1 MRVSSAAVVAV
12 ALCVSAADAN
22 TPRLRGSRATSLRR
36 LQKEKQTSD
45 AKGDKDAAKGSKDK
59 DKLKFDLPAPAAD
72 PTPSF
77 LDFGPGGVP
86 QFTGPPPA
94 VPPMNQEG
102 PPSGEIQGPPPVGS
116 PLFQGPPQQDA
127 GTPPVTGS
135 SANTAEEKNNK
146 EKDNKEKDNK
156 EKDNKEKDN
165 KEKDNN
171 GEDVPEAAPFTP
183 PTPFPEGP
191 PFQGAPPPPFP
202 EAPPLQG
209 PPPAPSPTFA
219 FNVSSIITDLSA
231 ENGKNNKEK
240 GNKEKDNEGEN
251 VEPETVPVAPSSPF
265 VWTGAFPGV
274 DPNGQGPPPAV
285 PPMFEEGPPTQL
297 VNKQDGSP
305 DAGAPPVTGSFAI
318 ASQEKNNKEKD
329 NKEKD
334 NKEKDNK
341 EKDNKGEDVP
351 EAAPFIPP
359 PPLPEAPPVQ
369 GTPPPPLPQ
378 APPVQG
384 TPPSSPGGVAGT
396 FVVTGQEKDNKEKD
410 NNTEKANKEKD
421 SGPIACSIACTINFS
436 SGCMKFHCD
445 QGAPDFDA
453 YAICRSEVDR
463 AVGPLSLSCMP
474 GCEATAEMLT
484 CPGIP
489 PAPLEGPGEPMT
501 PVDEK
506 DNKEKNNKEMVDP
519 SPADI
524 VEEITTPVV
533 PTPPAIS
540 GFELCKTT
548 KSDGSTS
555 NIWVPSVICV
565 NGNVPVLGGLKPG
578 SGTSP
583 SPNRVSTPWVAP
595 DPALAFSALRESAEK
610 GSKSNEKAS
619 KEKGTATPGLR
630 GKDSKEKDKI
640 APSLKEKD
648 NKEKINAPWDIS
660 HAAPPQNEPDT
671 MPGWPASKDNKE
683 KDNNA
688 PAAKESNEKGKETKE
703 KDNTAPAPWDISHA
717 APPQNEP
724 DTMPPVSKDNK
735 DNNFLKESK
744 EKDNNAATEQKPQQ
758 SPPPST
764 GFNPDFVICRTLTEE
779 GAIAEIWVPS
789 LMCVNGNVVGLGI
802 GGTAPMLPNRV
813 GHPVYAP

>member
-1 MRVSSAAVVAV
+1 M
-12 ALCVSAADAN
+12 
-22 TPRLRGSRATSLRR
+22 
-36 LQKEKQTSD
+36 
-45 AKGDKDAAKGSKDK
+45 
-59 DKLKFDLPAPAAD
+59 
-72 PTPSF
+72 
-77 LDFGPGGVP
+77 
-86 QFTGPPPA
+86 
-94 VPPMNQEG
+94 
-102 PPSGEIQGPPPVGS
+102 
-116 PLFQGPPQQDA
+116 
-127 GTPPVTGS
+127 
-135 SANTAEEKNNK
+135 
-146 EKDNKEKDNK
+146 
-156 EKDNKEKDN
+156 
-165 KEKDNN
+165 
-171 GEDVPEAAPFTP
+171 
-183 PTPFPEGP
+183 
-191 PFQGAPPPPFP
+191 
-202 EAPPLQG
+202 
-209 PPPAPSPTFA
+209 
-219 FNVSSIITDLSA
+219 
-231 ENGKNNKEK
+231 
-240 GNKEKDNEGEN
+240 
-251 VEPETVPVAPSSPF
+251 
-265 VWTGAFPGV
+265 
-274 DPNGQGPPPAV
+274 
-285 PPMFEEGPPTQL
+285 
-297 VNKQDGSP
+297 
-305 DAGAPPVTGSFAI
+305 
-318 ASQEKNNKEKD
+318 
-329 NKEKD
+329 
-334 NKEKDNK
+334 
-341 EKDNKGEDVP
+341 
-351 EAAPFIPP
+351 
-359 PPLPEAPPVQ
+359 
-369 GTPPPPLPQ
+369 
-378 APPVQG
+378 
-384 TPPSSPGGVAGT
+384 AGT

-540 GFELCKTT
+540 GFELCKTI

-630 GKDSKEKDKI
+630 GKDSKEKDKT

-660 HAAPPQNEPDT
+660 HAAPPQNGPDT

-683 KDNNA
+683 KDNIA

-703 KDNTAPAPWDISHA
+703 KDNTAAAPWDISHA

-744 EKDNNAATEQKPQQ
+744 LSNNLTIRRKSDDE
-758 SPPPST
+758 S
-764 GFNPDFVICRTLTEE
+764 NVISND
-779 GAIAEIWVPS
+779 VQ
-789 LMCVNGNVVGLGI
+789 N
-802 GGTAPMLPNRV
+802 
-813 GHPVYAP
+813 

>member
-1 MRVSSAAVVAV
+1 
-12 ALCVSAADAN
+12 
-22 TPRLRGSRATSLRR
+22 
-36 LQKEKQTSD
+36 
-45 AKGDKDAAKGSKDK
+45 
-59 DKLKFDLPAPAAD
+59 
-72 PTPSF
+72 
-77 LDFGPGGVP
+77 
-86 QFTGPPPA
+86 
-94 VPPMNQEG
+94 
-102 PPSGEIQGPPPVGS
+102 
-116 PLFQGPPQQDA
+116 
-127 GTPPVTGS
+127 
-135 SANTAEEKNNK
+135 
-146 EKDNKEKDNK
+146 
-156 EKDNKEKDN
+156 
-165 KEKDNN
+165 
-171 GEDVPEAAPFTP
+171 
-183 PTPFPEGP
+183 
-191 PFQGAPPPPFP
+191 
-202 EAPPLQG
+202 
-209 PPPAPSPTFA
+209 
-219 FNVSSIITDLSA
+219 
-231 ENGKNNKEK
+231 
-240 GNKEKDNEGEN
+240 
-251 VEPETVPVAPSSPF
+251 
-265 VWTGAFPGV
+265 
-274 DPNGQGPPPAV
+274 
-285 PPMFEEGPPTQL
+285 
-297 VNKQDGSP
+297 
-305 DAGAPPVTGSFAI
+305 
-318 ASQEKNNKEKD
+318 
-329 NKEKD
+329 
-334 NKEKDNK
+334 
-341 EKDNKGEDVP
+341 
-351 EAAPFIPP
+351 
-359 PPLPEAPPVQ
+359 
-369 GTPPPPLPQ
+369 
-378 APPVQG
+378 
-384 TPPSSPGGVAGT
+384 VAGT

-489 PAPLEGPGEPMT
+489 PALLEGPGEPMT

-630 GKDSKEKDKI
+630 GKDSKEKDKT

-660 HAAPPQNEPDT
+660 HAALPQNGPDT

-683 KDNNA
+683 KDNIA

-703 KDNTAPAPWDISHA
+703 KDNTAAAPWDISHA

-724 DTMPPVSKDNK
+724 NTMPGWPASKDNK
-735 DNNFLKESK
+735 EKDNIAPAAKESNEKGKETK
-744 EKDNNAATEQKPQQ
+744 EKDNTAA
-758 SPPPST
+758 
-764 GFNPDFVICRTLTEE
+764 
-779 GAIAEIWVPS
+779 
-789 LMCVNGNVVGLGI
+789 
-802 GGTAPMLPNRV
+802 AP
-813 GHPVYAP
+813 